1 MPANL
6 GNLPVYMRVGDGQ
19 EFEIGTIAVT
29 AEGGA
34 LAGSRIQLAAAFRA
48 FADQVDPPKEDS

>member
-6 GNLPVYMRVGDGQ
+6 GSLPVYMRVGDGQ

-34 LAGSRIQLAAAFRA
+34 LSGSRVQLAAAFRA
-48 FADQVDPPKEDS
+48 FADQIDPPKEGI

>member
-1 MPANL
+1 VPANL

-19 EFEIGTIAVT
+19 EFEIGMITVT
-29 AEGGA
+29 ADGGA
-34 LAGSRIQLAAAFRA
+34 LTGSKVQLAAAFRA